1 MTYKPTY
8 RSPLVPIHLLYLLSI
23 NFSAIPAMPLC
34 NTGGGL
40 HIPGLRMLI
49 LWMPSTSH
57 KIAPGNCGGM
67 HMHVLDLFYYDRG
80 QGGKGWIKSL
90 LANPIASPWREPW
103 AILGIPAVHPKAT
116 RKIHPRG
123 AKARWNPLSCG
134 RRSILFHPRNCD
146 VGNSTKIT
154 IHDYMISSNFGVETL

>member
-57 KIAPGNCGGM
+57 KIAPGNCGGV

-90 LANPIASPWREPW
+90 LANQLILLPHPGGSPGQSWVSRRFIQKQREKF
-103 AILGIPAVHPKAT
+103 IREGQ
-116 RKIHPRG
+116 R
-123 AKARWNPLSCG
+123 
-134 RRSILFHPRNCD
+134 
-146 VGNSTKIT
+146 
-154 IHDYMISSNFGVETL
+154 HDETLSPAAGEVYFSIQGIVMWEIQQK